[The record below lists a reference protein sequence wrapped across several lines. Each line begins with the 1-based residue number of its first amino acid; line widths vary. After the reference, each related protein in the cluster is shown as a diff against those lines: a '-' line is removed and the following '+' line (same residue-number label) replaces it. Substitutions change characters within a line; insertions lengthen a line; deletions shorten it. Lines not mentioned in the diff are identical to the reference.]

1 MDDVLDIH
9 VMVDSDVI
17 VTIDEYVLVELL
29 VEWEDGA
36 IYRALWYFQDSLEP
50 YIWEI

>member
-29 VEWEDGA
+29 IDGEEGEL
-36 IYRALWYFQDSLEP
+36 YRALWYFQDSLEP
-50 YIWEI
+50 YEWEL